1 MQDKGEDI
9 ELSKTFTS
17 VLSNS
22 LFLNIVERTIFGPN
36 EVLEQNKRINHNEAT
51 TQVVCRRSGSPTQR
65 EFSIEVGDNAK
76 VAATMADKVHTTNGC
91 RVLPMIQF
99 SGKVTVSAIKYATDE
114 LCTGSKNAYNFE
126 SE

>member
-1 MQDKGEDI
+1 M
-9 ELSKTFTS
+9 
-17 VLSNS
+17 SNS
-22 LFLNIVERTIFGPN
+22 LILNIAERTVFGPN
-36 EVLEQNKRINHNEAT
+36 KILEQNMRIDHNEST
-51 TQVVCRRSGSPTQR
+51 TKVVCRRSGSPTQR

-76 VAATMADKVHTTNGC
+76 VAATMVDKHTTTNGC
-91 RVLPMIQF
+91 RRRVLPMIQF